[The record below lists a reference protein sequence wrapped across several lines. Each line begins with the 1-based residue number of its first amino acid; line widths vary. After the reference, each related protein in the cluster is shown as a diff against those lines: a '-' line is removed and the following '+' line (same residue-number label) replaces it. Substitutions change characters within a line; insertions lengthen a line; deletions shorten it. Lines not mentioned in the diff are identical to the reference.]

1 MLCYIGDHIAHVK
14 YTVLLLPSGTVK
26 ICGLDRPAGF
36 TTPKD
41 DLPAELAALLE
52 VDEATAA
59 AEKRKAKK
67 KAARKKKAGAGG
79 GEGGKDDEEEAT
91 A

>member
-1 MLCYIGDHIAHVK
+1 MSCYIGDHIAHVK

-52 VDEATAA
+52 GDEATAA
-59 AEKRKAKK
+59 AEKRKTKK
-67 KAARKKKAGAGG
+67 KAARKKKAGTA